1 MALIV
6 INVMAG
12 KNKNIIQKIIN
23 LKLVPIPRVV
33 IREKIVLISII
44 CQKKDKLIIMST
56 KEFSDMSL
64 KIELSRT
71 LLKWERMMDLEDLVA
86 R

>member
-56 KEFSDMSL
+56 KEFSDMFL
-64 KIELSRT
+64 KIELLPT